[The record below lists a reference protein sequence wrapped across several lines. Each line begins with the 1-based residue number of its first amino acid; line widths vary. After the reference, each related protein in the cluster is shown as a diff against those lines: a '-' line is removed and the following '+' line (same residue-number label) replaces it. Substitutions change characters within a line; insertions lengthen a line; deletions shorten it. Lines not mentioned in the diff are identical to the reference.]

1 LQVRE
6 TSVFIGA
13 VIEGHMYDFPRAIA
27 YAIRWMPVQ
36 EVAMIAKR
44 AILTLLAIFA
54 LAFASRP
61 CLAGDNT
68 LSDEDIDKM
77 LQWMNEYQNEQNS
90 QNNQNNPQSGWSKG
104 YLDPKTGWF
113 WPGRDPKTGLP
124 LQDAGAVDN
133 SQQVIGGLL
142 MGGTA
147 LLGAK
152 ALAGALIVGTAG
164 DATAGATVLGSPPIY
179 VTKALMFFNTTA
191 GAANFTFDFSA
202 GATAAQQTASALVVL
217 QGAISTLNQVIASGE
232 IPPNWIYNGSQ
243 MTMETA
249 QFFLRNFQNMV
260 EIVSGNGVGM
270 TDPQTDTVASTNS
283 LTDLNNTVAYS
294 TADGGGAADSGDSD

>member
-1 LQVRE
+1 
-6 TSVFIGA
+6 
-13 VIEGHMYDFPRAIA
+13 
-27 YAIRWMPVQ
+27 
-36 EVAMIAKR
+36 MIAKR
-44 AILTLLAIFA
+44 AILTLLLIFA
-54 LAFASRP
+54 LTFALMP
-61 CLAGDNT
+61 CWAGDNT
-68 LSDEDIDKM
+68 LSDEDIDQL
-77 LQWMNEYQNEQNS
+77 LQWMNEFQNEQNS

-164 DATAGATVLGSPPIY
+164 DAAAGATGATVLGSPPIY

-202 GATAAQQTASALVVL
+202 RATAAQQTASALVVL
-217 QGAISTLNQVIASGE
+217 QGAIATLNQVIASGE

-243 MTMETA
+243 MSMETA

-270 TDPQTDTVASTNS
+270 TDPQNDTVATTNS
-283 LTDLNNTVAYS
+283 LTDLNTTVAYS
-294 TADGGGAADSGDSD
+294 TADGGGAADGGDGD

>member
-1 LQVRE
+1 
-6 TSVFIGA
+6 
-13 VIEGHMYDFPRAIA
+13 
-27 YAIRWMPVQ
+27 
-36 EVAMIAKR
+36 MITKR
-44 AILTLLAIFA
+44 AILTILAIFA
-54 LAFASRP
+54 LALASVP
-61 CLAGDNT
+61 CWAGDNT
-68 LSDEDIDKM
+68 LSDEDIDQL
-77 LQWMNEYQNEQNS
+77 LQWLNEFQNEQNS

-133 SQQVIGGLL
+133 SQQVIGGVL

-164 DATAGATVLGSPPIY
+164 DAAAGATGATVLGSPPIY

-217 QGAISTLNQVIASGE
+217 QGAIATLNQVIASGE
-232 IPPNWIYNGSQ
+232 IPPNWIYNGTQ
-243 MTMETA
+243 MSMETA

-270 TDPQTDTVASTNS
+270 TDPQNDTVASTSS
-283 LTDLNNTVAYS
+283 LTDLNNSVAYS
-294 TADGGGAADSGDSD
+294 TADGGGAADGGDGD